1 MSGSASSRRGSID
14 RRTAGRVAA
23 WGGLVVI
30 LGAILGPLALTT
42 PPPLASPGATQVAAQ
57 PTPTTGPIP
66 TATLGPTIE
75 PEPWDEL
82 AVPAFEP
89 LAALSPNE
97 RDRLGVAPGSS
108 FTLRSIGAIPAVELA
123 RGLRVDPPLE
133 LRIEPG
139 SAADTAVITPAGD
152 LTEGTRYRFQLDAP
166 DGALAGMWAFNTR
179 APIHI
184 VSTLPGDEQ
193 VGVPLDTGI
202 EVEFDQDGTEG
213 LPAHFSI
220 EPPVA
225 GRFEQHDRIW
235 AFVPDRPLAEATI
248 YRVSI
253 SPGVGVSG
261 STETLEQ
268 GLTFRFETGLASDE
282 APRVGFSRSML
293 ETRPGERLALPLNV
307 EWEDE
312 GPAVPESL
320 AVEVHR
326 LAGFSAVVDAAMA
339 LAGPDAW
346 AFLAPSA
353 VVDTSGMTLVARV
366 QGTVAD
372 SRDGQFLR
380 LPYEP
385 GPGAYIVTI
394 VNPGPPQQL
403 LLQVTNVGAYAL
415 TAEQSTVVWV
425 NDLATRNAIAGAAV
439 SLARGAALGTTDAAG
454 VLRIATPAELQ
465 ESGADERR
473 APRFI
478 AVRGPDNRRILVPLG
493 LPTAWYH
500 DGWEGGYD
508 DWYGDRANWWLF
520 LKTDR
525 TAYRQTDT
533 INVTGLIKSRADRE
547 VPGNLELRLRA
558 AESPTE
564 AAIRRLQV
572 TASARG
578 VFTGSIQ
585 VRELPIGSYAVDLVV
600 GGRRVASAGL
610 DVALI
615 RKPAY
620 QIEVTTDRHVYLL
633 RDQVAIAAD
642 ATFFDGTPVPG
653 MELEVSGF
661 ERDARATTDGAG
673 HATAALR
680 TTLRS
685 VPDGW
690 SYEDIGA
697 RPVRPE
703 EGQISGSRWV
713 VIVPSRAWLAGSG
726 TVTGGRV
733 VVDGRLTWADIAGM
747 EAKLDAGVSLDGT
760 EGPGRPI
767 GGGTVRAEVVHIVP
781 IRNQQGTSYD
791 FIEKRV
797 VPVWEYD
804 ERREALGTY
813 TLTSAADGTFRLS
826 VPAPVSTDRYEV
838 TLRTSDP
845 EGRSFVRTLEAS
857 APIDHQPS
865 AYGPY
870 LVATGSCGYNPATR
884 TGLDEPFSVTM
895 HQGSGA
901 VARGRFLFLVGR
913 EGSIETTV
921 QDAATFS
928 RTLLDADLPGFTVR
942 AIWLSDLGYA
952 VASASTVVDPDDKRL
967 TITLTPDKARYRPG
981 GQVSIRVT
989 TTDPAGRPV
998 AADVVVTG
1006 VDEKLYAQGLAF
1018 DEDPVDT
1025 LMASQAAGFLQTYT
1039 THWHPRLIE
1048 GGCGATGGG
1057 GRDDFRDAVTF
1068 QHVTT
1073 DANGNGVI
1081 EFDASDDLTS
1091 WHMTAMGFTSGLDA
1105 GTASVLVPVGLPF
1118 FVDAVMAPEYLV
1130 GDDPVLRVRAFGTGL
1145 AAGTPV
1151 RFTISAPSL
1160 GLAPTTVEG
1169 RAFEAIRVPLPGL
1182 VAGDHPITI
1191 SGSATRDGRTLED
1204 ALTRPIHVVASRLTG
1219 LASSYDSLE
1228 PGFEPQGGEGLT
1240 TYAITDAGR
1249 GRLLGL
1255 LQELAWAQSGR
1266 FDRLAAAELA
1276 RRMLVDEFDFTPA
1289 SLPAAAFDAQSY
1301 LRDGIRLLPYGDPE
1315 LFLSAR
1321 AALVVPRLVA
1331 SESLVSALRSWSG
1344 DEAGTRERT
1353 IVALAG
1359 LAGLGEDVLPELQAF
1374 DPATVTV
1381 REQLWLALG
1390 LAAAGDEAAART
1402 IERSVLEAA
1411 GQRLGPWVRI
1421 SAGETL
1427 DDTVEASGLLLL
1439 LAGRLGDPIA
1449 HEVSQYLVDV
1459 RSDERVFPL
1468 EQVGYV
1474 LGMLERL
1481 PREPGRFAWT
1491 VDGERQE
1498 VQLERGRGF
1507 TLVLTADQR
1516 ATFTLERLEGELG
1529 VVTTWVSSDVP
1540 LPTSSTITV
1549 SRTVTPVDGAT
1560 DSQLVRV
1567 RITVTFGA
1575 QSAPGCYRLVD
1586 LTPSGLAAISW
1597 PWDWDDDA
1605 RPRNEHWPH
1614 AVDGQRVSWCA
1625 GPRDDGHVYAY
1636 VARVVSPG
1644 TYRWEPA
1651 VVQFELSPGLGA
1663 ATPETTYTIR

>member
-14 RRTAGRVAA
+14 RRTAARYAA

-30 LGAILGPLALTT
+30 LGAILGPLTLTT
-42 PPPLASPGATQVAAQ
+42 RPPAASPGGTQGAAL
-57 PTPTTGPIP
+57 PTPTTRPSP
-66 TATLGPTIE
+66 TATLGPTVE
-75 PEPWDEL
+75 PEPWGDL

-89 LAALSPNE
+89 LAALVPNE
-97 RDRLGVAPGSS
+97 RDRLGVAPGST
-108 FTLRSIGAIPAVELA
+108 FTLRSIGDIPAAELA

-139 SAADTAVITPAGD
+139 ATTDVAVITPAGI
-152 LTEGTRYRFQLDAP
+152 LMEGTRYRFQLNAP

-184 VSTLPGDEQ
+184 VSTLPGNEQ
-193 VGVPLDTGI
+193 VDVPLDAGI

-225 GRFEQHDRIW
+225 GRFEQHDRSW
-235 AFVPDRPLAEATI
+235 AFVPERPLTEATI

-253 SPGVGVSG
+253 RAGVGVSG
-261 STETLEQ
+261 STATLEQ
-268 GLTFRFETGLASDE
+268 GVTFRFETGLASQE
-282 APRVGFSRSML
+282 APRIGFGRSML
-293 ETRPGERLALPLNV
+293 ETRPGERLALPLAV
-307 EWEDE
+307 EWDE
-312 GPAVPESL
+312 EEPDIPESL
-320 AVEVHR
+320 AVEIHR
-326 LAGFSAVVDAAMA
+326 LAGFSAVVDAATA

-353 VVDTSGMTLVARV
+353 VVDTSAMTLVARV
-366 QGTVAD
+366 QGTVA
-372 SRDGQFLR
+372 SSQDGHFLR

-385 GPGAYIVTI
+385 GPGAYVVTI

-415 TAEQSTVVWV
+415 TAEQSTVIWV
-425 NDLATRNAIAGAAV
+425 NDLATRDPVVGAAV
-439 SLARGAALGTTDAAG
+439 SIARGAPLGATDAAG
-454 VLRIATPAELQ
+454 VLRIATPAALKG
-465 ESGADERR
+465 SGADGRP
-473 APRFI
+473 AARFI

-508 DWYGDRANWWLF
+508 DGYGDRANWWLF

-564 AAIRRLQV
+564 AAIRRVPV
-572 TASARG
+572 TASGRG

-585 VRELPIGSYAVDLVV
+585 VRDLPIGFYELDLVV
-600 GGRRVASAGL
+600 DGRRVASTGL
-610 DVALI
+610 DIALI

-620 QIEVTTDRHVYLL
+620 QIDVTTDRHVYLL
-633 RDQVAIAAD
+633 RDQVDIAAD

-661 ERDARATTDGAG
+661 ERDTRTTTDGAG
-673 HATAALR
+673 HATAS
-680 TTLRS
+680 LRS
-685 VPDGW
+685 SLDGAPVGW
-690 SYEDIGA
+690 AHQVVGA
-697 RPVRPE
+697 HPVRPE
-703 EGQISGSRWV
+703 EGRISGTRWV
-713 VIVPSRAWLAGSG
+713 VIVPSRAWLEGG
-726 TVTGGRV
+726 GIVTGGRV
-733 VVDGRLTWADIAGM
+733 VADGRLTWADIAGM
-747 EAKLDAGVSLDGT
+747 EAKLAAGGSLDGT

-767 GGGTVRAEVVHIVP
+767 GGGTVRAEVVHLVP
-781 IRNQQGTSYD
+781 IRHQIGTSYD

-804 ERREALGTY
+804 ERRDSLGTY
-813 TLTSAADGTFRLS
+813 ALTAAADGTFRLS
-826 VPAPVSTDRYEV
+826 VPAPVATDRYEV
-838 TLRTSDP
+838 ILRTSDP

-857 APIDHQPS
+857 APVDHQPS
-865 AYGPY
+865 AFGPY
-870 LVATGSCGYNPATR
+870 LVAMGSCGYNPTAR
-884 TGLDEPFSVTM
+884 TGLGEPFTVTM
-895 HQGSGA
+895 HQGSGSI
-901 VARGRFLFLVGR
+901 ARGRFLFLVGR

-942 AIWLSDLGYA
+942 AIWLSSQGYA
-952 VASASTVVDPDDKRL
+952 VASTSTVVDPDDKRI
-967 TITLTPDKARYRPG
+967 TITLAPDKARYRPG

-989 TTDPAGRPV
+989 TTDPTGRPV

-1006 VDEKLYAQGLAF
+1006 VDEKLYAQGLAY

-1025 LMASQAAGFLQTYT
+1025 LMAPQAAGFLQAYT
-1039 THWHPRLIE
+1039 THWHPRLID

-1068 QHVTT
+1068 QRITT
-1073 DANGNGVI
+1073 NANGNGVV

-1130 GDDPVLRVRAFGTGL
+1130 GDDPVIRVRAFGTVL
-1145 AAGTPV
+1145 EAGTPV
-1151 RFTISAPSL
+1151 RFTVTAPSL
-1160 GLAPTTVEG
+1160 GLTPTTVEG
-1169 RAFEAIRVPLPGL
+1169 RAFEAIRVPLPVL

-1191 SGSATRDGRTLED
+1191 AASASRDGRTLQD
-1204 ALTRPIHVVASRLTG
+1204 TLTRPIHVVASRLAG
-1219 LASSYDSLE
+1219 LVTSYDTLE
-1228 PGFEPQGGEGLT
+1228 PGFVPRGGEGLT

-1255 LQELAWAQSGR
+1255 LEELAWAESGR

-1276 RRMLVDEFDFTPA
+1276 RRLLVEEFDFTPA
-1289 SLPAAAFDAQSY
+1289 SLPSASFDSLPY
-1301 LRDGIRLLPYGDPE
+1301 LRDGIRLLPYGDPD

-1321 AALVVPRLVA
+1321 AAVVAPRLVA
-1331 SESLVSALRSWSG
+1331 SESLISALRSWAG
-1344 DEAGTRERT
+1344 DDAATRERT

-1359 LAGLGEDVLPELQAF
+1359 LAGLGQDVLLELQAF
-1374 DPATVTV
+1374 DPAVVTV

-1390 LAAAGDEAAART
+1390 LAAAGDEAAARS

-1427 DDTVEASGLLLL
+1427 DNTLEASGLLLL

-1491 VDGERQE
+1491 IDGERHE
-1498 VQLERGRGF
+1498 VQLERGGGF
-1507 TLVLTADQR
+1507 TLILTADQR
-1516 ATFTLERLEGELG
+1516 ATFALEPIVGDLG
-1529 VVTTWVSSDVP
+1529 VVTTWTSSDAPVP
-1540 LPTSSTITV
+1540 ASSTVTV

-1597 PWDWDDDA
+1597 PWDWDDDPPA
-1605 RPRNEHWPH
+1605 SNEQWPQ

-1625 GPRDDGHVYAY
+1625 SPSDDSHVYAY

-1651 VVQFELSPGLGA
+1651 VVQFELSPDLGA
-1663 ATPETTYTIR
+1663 ATPETTYTIH